1 MSFEC
6 NGKTIETDANGY
18 LADPTEWSEAVAVG
32 LAKADGIHELTQEHW
47 DVIHFLREEYF
58 NNNQHQPNDR
68 EINKHCSD
76 KWGRKVSSKEVY
88 DLFPGKPSKQA
99 CMIAG
104 LPETRRKGGY

>member
-1 MSFEC
+1 MAFEV

-18 LADPTEWSEAVAVG
+18 LADLTQWDEDVAKLIAQEEG
-32 LAKADGIHELTQEHW
+32 LELTQEHW
-47 DVIHFLREEYF
+47 DLIHYLRDAYVNE
-58 NNNQHQPNDR
+58 NAHQPNDR
-68 EINKHCSD
+68 DINKYLGD

-99 CMIAG
+99 AKVAG